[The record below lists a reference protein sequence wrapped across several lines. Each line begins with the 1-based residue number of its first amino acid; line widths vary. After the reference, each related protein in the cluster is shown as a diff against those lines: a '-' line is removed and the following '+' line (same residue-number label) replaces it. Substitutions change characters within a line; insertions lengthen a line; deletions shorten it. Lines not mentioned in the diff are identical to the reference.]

1 MAKQIE
7 AYIGLGSNLGDR
19 AASLRFAVRTVAEL
33 SQVRVAAVSRVYETE
48 AVGPGVQGPYLNAAI
63 QVRCGLSARA
73 LLDGLL
79 AIEVQAGRDRSSDVE
94 RWGPRTLD
102 LDLLFYGDVC
112 IEQAGLSLP
121 HPRLHERAFVLEPL
135 CDLAPHFVHPREGV
149 SVVEL
154 ARKIRDPSALRV
166 WPESLE
172 VPSNTSP

>member
-1 MAKQIE
+1 VTKHVE
-7 AYIGLGSNLGDR
+7 AFIGLGSNLGDR
-19 AASLRFAVRTVAEL
+19 AASLRFAVHSVAEL
-33 SQVRVAAVSRVYETE
+33 SQVEVEAVSRVYESE

-63 QVRCGLSARA
+63 KVRCGLSAEA

-79 AIEVQAGRDRSSDVE
+79 AIEVQGGRDRASDVE

-102 LDLLFYGDVC
+102 LDLLFYGDAC
-112 IEQAGLSLP
+112 IEQVGLSLP

-135 CDLAPHFVHPREGV
+135 CDLAPDYVHPREGV

-154 ARKIRDPSALRV
+154 ARKFRDASALRV

-172 VPSNTSP
+172 VPS